1 MKKKE
6 SVDVKKY
13 TRQGTHGSTLLDLVR
28 SKNPITL
35 SCSVTRCKPAAY
47 RGKKKAREDVVARW
61 LARKPITFSESVR
74 L

>member
-28 SKNPITL
+28 SKNPITPFLLGDQVQASSL
-35 SCSVTRCKPAAY
+35 SRKE
-47 RGKKKAREDVVARW
+47 ED
-61 LARKPITFSESVR
+61 T
-74 L
+74 